1 MVRALSSVS
10 VDGKDDVGGDG
21 SGDDGGRRLSADA
34 IAHLMTSG
42 SLQKRQGRRDTTR
55 YTRRV
60 DLALA
65 LEGSATAANAGPSR
79 QRSSLRRDSIRS
91 VPDMLRHSSV
101 KPRASG
107 RRASV
112 ASASPAHGRHG
123 PALAPGPWSA
133 EAIADKDKG
142 RTEEEDTVG
151 ELPRTRS
158 YGKGLEHTASQHADH
173 VLKMQSRRRKKNQ
186 ASRRRK
192 SRRHG
197 TKSGHKG
204 HHRKSKLGKKK
215 KTQANLKGGKKR
227 KSRRSKRGRRKV
239 SAAGGEM
246 SKERLLAAMEVAKE
260 AQQRDQEAA
269 AANDGNK
276 DEEQSAFKVRPSLQK
291 ILEHNK
297 SDSGRR
303 SRGSITRQ
311 ASAPASDA
319 RPTVNVKRRRRSSL
333 GDMRPT
339 MKVKR
344 RETVTTRRR
353 SSSLAGVG
361 GLSLLPRSYTFRDGD
376 DDQGH
381 PPARATQAQRRKRGT
396 IVPTP
401 STAGSAVS
409 LGEAATAAAVQ
420 KQRQRRASLASAAPH
435 LVPHTT

>member
-79 QRSSLRRDSIRS
+79 QRASLRRDSIRS

-269 AANDGNK
+269 AANDDK
-276 DEEQSAFKVRPSLQK
+276 DEEQSAFMVRPSLKK

-311 ASAPASDA
+311 ASAPGSDA